1 VTDPANPKSAGC
13 ASEDGYVHDAQ
24 CLTYIGPDAAY
35 NGSDICYSF
44 NENSFT
50 IYNIT
55 EPSTPEIISSTGY
68 YGVSYSH
75 QGWVIDEFDQR
86 YVLLDDELDE
96 MNSTWVPSAYER
108 TRG

>member
-1 VTDPANPKSAGC
+1 LLGLIIGADHLGS
-13 ASEDGYVHDAQ
+13 AQ
-24 CLTYIGPDAAY
+24 CLTYIGPDTKY
-35 NGSDICYSF
+35 NGSDICYSY

-50 IYNIT
+50 IYDIT
-55 EPSTPEIISSTGY
+55 KPSEPVIISSTGY

-96 MNSTWVPSAYER
+96 MNSTGAQKR
-108 TRG
+108 A